1 MGELRAYETRVKM
14 SRLNQSDEE
23 YFASVEDTEG
33 FWLLDNGWDYD
44 EEVLRAGE
52 EWKK

>member
-1 MGELRAYETRVKM
+1 M

-23 YFASVEDTEG
+23 YFASAEEAEG
-33 FWLLDNGWDYD
+33 FWLLDNGWEYD